1 MIVGER
7 MGFAPSERFDPA
19 YYNDRNPN
27 LGRSC
32 LLAHYVTH
40 GSGRAA
46 GRSASRQRSHVDTS
60 RIDPKRETILVV
72 SHEATRTGAPIL
84 AYNIVKRLSPQ
95 YNVVTVLLSGG
106 NIVPA
111 FATVSACGHRAAATE
126 RTGIRPR
133 WITSSAAC
141 CRTFSF
147 RTRW

>member
-1 MIVGER
+1 MR
-7 MGFAPSERFDPA
+7 LPQRFDPA

-32 LLAHYVTH
+32 LLAHYVRH
-40 GSGRAA
+40 GKRQGRRPISVAA
-46 GRSASRQRSHVDTS
+46 TMTIDTS

-106 NIVPA
+106 NIV
-111 FATVSACGHRAAATE
+111 SGLLHGIGLRSSGRLIE

-141 CRTFSF
+141 CRIFSF